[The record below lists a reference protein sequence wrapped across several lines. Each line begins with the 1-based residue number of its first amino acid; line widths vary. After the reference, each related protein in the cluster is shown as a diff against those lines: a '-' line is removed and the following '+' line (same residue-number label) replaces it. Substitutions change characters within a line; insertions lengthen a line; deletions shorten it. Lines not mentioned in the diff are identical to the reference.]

1 MIAFCS
7 CNSKEVVK
15 VEVLRDKIPDELL
28 YIPTYTH
35 PKAQKDED
43 IINAYILL
51 FSYYSDLRG
60 KMSLIKKRQDEFL
73 SEKKE

>member
-1 MIAFCS
+1 M
-7 CNSKEVVK
+7 VK
-15 VEVLRDKIPDELL
+15 VEVLRDKIPNELL

-35 PKAQKDED
+35 PKAQQNED

-51 FSYYSDLRG
+51 FSYYSDLRD

-73 SEKKE
+73 SDEK